1 MSKPCD
7 KSKDQ
12 VRVRKHRNL
21 VAKNNNHKGG
31 YHSPS
36 KYNRTN
42 KYESDWARA
51 LSMVN
56 FNIDDIHYLEG

>member
-1 MSKPCD
+1 M
-7 KSKDQ
+7 
-12 VRVRKHRNL
+12 RKHRNL
-21 VAKNNNHKGG
+21 VAKNNSHKGG

-51 LSMVN
+51 VSMVN